1 MSNNDSND
9 ETVKTGRLDKKLQM
23 QSAQNP
29 NNGTYASISR
39 NKPAPTQA
47 GEECRATRQMDFLQ
61 SCDELLLSAEKPSRY
76 TGAEVNSIRKEK
88 ADVRFALAF
97 PDTYEVGMS
106 HLGFQIL
113 YSILN
118 EIPHVAAERCFAV
131 WPDRESQLRARN
143 LPLTSLESQT
153 PLTNFDI
160 VGFSLQYELS
170 YTNVLNMLD
179 LGGIPIKRGER
190 KDVHPL
196 IIAGGPCCF
205 NPAPLIDFIDAF
217 VIGEGEEAVV
227 EITEAIRT
235 GKKQKL
241 FRTDL
246 IERLAQIPGI
256 YVPAV
261 HKRDQI
267 IRKRKVIDL
276 NLWPH
281 PLKPVVPI
289 MQTVH
294 DRIILEIARGCT
306 RGCRFCQAGML
317 WRPYRERNS
326 SLLLEMAEKLL
337 QATGHDEI
345 SLLSLSSGD
354 YSCIEPLIKNLMKR
368 YYSRRVA
375 LALPSLR
382 VESLTRTLIN
392 EIKKTRKTSFTLAPE
407 AGTDRMRQI
416 INKGNTAEDLL
427 ATVDKVFTAGW
438 KSIKLYFMLG
448 LPDEQQTDLE
458 GIIDLG
464 NQALR
469 AAKNR
474 GQITISLSTFVP
486 KPHTPF
492 QWQKQ
497 LSADETYARQNFI
510 RQRIKKRNLTVKWH
524 DARMSLLEG
533 LFSRGDEKIG
543 TLLEKAFHKGCRF
556 DGWGEILRFDLW
568 QEAINEAGID
578 PEYYLRERDTSEILP
593 WDNIDCGV
601 SREFLLQEKNRSSES
616 AATED
621 CRYSSCQNC
630 GVCDFTATK
639 NIFSE
644 TTQLPDID
652 TSITVMPVT
661 GNAETNLQSK
671 VYRLT
676 FTKLDRA
683 RFLSHLELSMA
694 LIRALRRSSIEF
706 CYSAGYHPHPKISFA
721 TATSVGM
728 ESKHEYMDITA
739 RNYSG
744 DLNALINEINSA
756 LPHGIEILDIR
767 MLSYSAKD
775 LAQSLRGFIYELHL
789 PANIDTD
796 RLATIKENMEKFLA
810 APSFNIQRL
819 SKGKTITKDIRPFI
833 ESMFLD
839 TVSKKVELTVRHA
852 QSGSARP
859 IDIITNILGY
869 NTGQLGQI
877 RVVKTET
884 ILN

>member
-9 ETVKTGRLDKKLQM
+9 ATVKTGRLDKKLQTM
-23 QSAQNP
+23 GTQN
-29 NNGTYASISR
+29 
-39 NKPAPTQA
+39 QH
-47 GEECRATRQMDFLQ
+47 
-61 SCDELLLSAEKPSRY
+61 DELLLSAEKPSRY
-76 TGAEVNSIRKEK
+76 TGAEVNSILKEK

-170 YTNVLNMLD
+170 YTNILNMLD
-179 LGGIPIKRGER
+179 LGGIPLKRHER
-190 KDVHPL
+190 KDSHPL

-205 NPAPLIDFIDAF
+205 NPAPLVDFIDAF
-217 VIGEGEEAVV
+217 VIGEGEEAAV

-241 FRTDL
+241 SRTDL
-246 IERLAQIPGI
+246 IEKLAQIPGI
-256 YVPAV
+256 YVPAH

-267 IRKRKVIDL
+267 IKKRDVIDL

-281 PLKPVVPI
+281 PQKPVVPI
-289 MQTVH
+289 MQTIH

-326 SLLLEMAEKLL
+326 SLLLEMAEKVL

-368 YYSRRVA
+368 YCASRVA

-382 VESLTRTLIN
+382 VESLTGTLID

-458 GIIDLG
+458 GIIDLS

-474 GQITISLSTFVP
+474 GQLTISLSTFVP

-543 TLLEKAFHKGCRF
+543 TLLEAAYNKGCRF

-578 PEYYLRERDTSEILP
+578 PEYYLRERDTNEILP

-601 SREFLLQEKNRSSES
+601 SREFLLQERNRSSES
-616 AATED
+616 VATED

-630 GVCDFTATK
+630 GVCDLTTTK

-644 TTQLPDID
+644 ATQLPNID
-652 TSITVMPVT
+652 TSITAIPVT
-661 GNAETNLQSK
+661 ENHENTETNLPSK

-676 FTKLDRA
+676 FTKLDRT

-694 LIRALRRSSIEF
+694 LIRALRRSSIEL

-721 TATSVGM
+721 IATSVGM

-739 RNYSG
+739 REYSG
-744 DLNALINEINSA
+744 NLDTLTNEINSA
-756 LPHGIEILDIR
+756 LPHGIDVLDIR
-767 MLSYSAKD
+767 MLSYSAKN

-789 PANIDTD
+789 PADIDTD
-796 RLATIKENMEKFLA
+796 RLVTIKENMEKFLV

-833 ESMFLD
+833 ESMSLD
-839 TVSKKVELTVRHA
+839 TVSKKVDLTVRHA

-859 IDIITNILGY
+859 VDIITNILGY
-869 NTGQLGQI
+869 NTDQLGQI
-877 RVVKTET
+877 KVVKIET
-884 ILN
+884 ILD

>member
-1 MSNNDSND
+1 MSNNN
-9 ETVKTGRLDKKLQM
+9 
-23 QSAQNP
+23 
-29 NNGTYASISR
+29 
-39 NKPAPTQA
+39 
-47 GEECRATRQMDFLQ
+47 FH
-61 SCDELLLSAEKPSRY
+61 DELLLHAEKPSRY

-88 ADVRFALAF
+88 ADLRFALAF

-131 WPDRESQLRARN
+131 WPDRERQLRECN
-143 LPLTSLESQT
+143 LPLTSLESQI
-153 PLTNFDI
+153 PLKDFDI

-170 YTNVLNMLD
+170 YTNVLTMLN
-179 LGGIPIKRGER
+179 LGAIPLKRADRRDG
-190 KDVHPL
+190 HPL

-205 NPAPLIDFIDAF
+205 NPAPLADFIDAF

-227 EITEAIRT
+227 EITEAICT
-235 GKKQKL
+235 GKTQKL
-241 FRTDL
+241 SRADL
-246 IERLAQIPGI
+246 IEKLAQIPGI

-261 HKRDQI
+261 HKKDQI
-267 IRKRKVIDL
+267 IKKRKAIDP

-281 PLKPVVPI
+281 PQNPIVPV
-289 MQTVH
+289 MQTIH

-306 RGCRFCQAGML
+306 HGCRFCQAGMI
-317 WRPYRERNS
+317 WRPYRERNF
-326 SLLLEMAEKLL
+326 SLLIEMAEKLL

-354 YSCIEPLIKNLMKR
+354 YSCIEPLIQNLMKR
-368 YYSRRVA
+368 YCASRVA

-382 VESLTRTLIN
+382 VESLTGTIID

-407 AGTDRMRQI
+407 AGTDRMRRI
-416 INKGNTAEDLL
+416 INKGNSAEDLL

-438 KSIKLYFMLG
+438 KSVKLYFMLG
-448 LPDEQQTDLE
+448 LPGEEQKDLE
-458 GIIDLG
+458 GIVDLS

-474 GQITISLSTFVP
+474 GQVTISLSTFVP

-492 QWQKQ
+492 QWYGQ
-497 LSADETYARQNFI
+497 LSADETYKRQNFI
-510 RQRIKKRNLTVKWH
+510 RERITRKNLTVKWH
-524 DARMSLLEG
+524 DNRMSLLEG

-543 TLLEKAFHKGCRF
+543 ALLDNAFQKGCRF
-556 DGWGEILRFDLW
+556 DGWSELLRFDLW
-568 QEAINEAGID
+568 QEAIKETGVD
-578 PEYYLRERDTSEILP
+578 SEYYLRERNTSETLP

-601 SREFLLQEKNRSSES
+601 SREFLMQENNKSIES

-630 GVCDFTATK
+630 GVCDSPETK

-644 TTQLPDID
+644 AVQLADVD
-652 TSITVMPVT
+652 KSIVSIPAT
-661 GNAETNLQSK
+661 GNATTNLPPK
-671 VYRLT
+671 VYRLI

-683 RFLSHLELSMA
+683 RFFSHLELSMA
-694 LIRALRRSSIEF
+694 LIRALRRSRIDL

-728 ESKHEYMDITA
+728 ESKHEYMDITSQE
-739 RNYSG
+739 YSG
-744 DLNALINEINSA
+744 DLNALISEINFA
-756 LPHGIEILDIR
+756 LPHGIEVSDMR

-775 LAQSLRGFIYELHL
+775 LAQSLLGFIYDLRL
-789 PANIDTD
+789 PADIDAD
-796 RLATIKENMEKFLA
+796 CLNAIKENMEKFMA
-810 APSFNIQRL
+810 AASFNIQRL

-833 ESMFLD
+833 ESMSLD
-839 TVSKKVELTVRHA
+839 TTNKKVDLSIRHA

-859 IDIITNILGY
+859 VDIITNVLGY
-869 NTGQLGQI
+869 NTNQLAQI
-877 RVVKTET
+877 RVVKMKT

>member
-1 MSNNDSND
+1 MSNNDFN
-9 ETVKTGRLDKKLQM
+9 
-23 QSAQNP
+23 
-29 NNGTYASISR
+29 
-39 NKPAPTQA
+39 
-47 GEECRATRQMDFLQ
+47 
-61 SCDELLLSAEKPSRY
+61 DELLLSAEKPSRY
-76 TGAEVNSIRKEK
+76 IGAEVNSIRKEE

-118 EIPHVAAERCFAV
+118 EIPQVAAERCFAV
-131 WPDRESQLRARN
+131 WPDRENQLRTGN
-143 LPLTSLESQT
+143 LPLTSLESQI

-170 YTNVLNMLD
+170 YTNVLTMLD
-179 LGGIPIKRGER
+179 LGRIPLKRSQR
-190 KDVHPL
+190 KDGHPL

-205 NPAPLIDFIDAF
+205 NPAPLSDFIDAF

-227 EITEAIRT
+227 EITQAIRT
-235 GKKQKL
+235 GITQKL
-241 FRTDL
+241 SRNDL
-246 IERLAQIPGI
+246 IEKLAQIPGI
-256 YVPAV
+256 YVPSH
-261 HKRDQI
+261 HKKDQVI
-267 IRKRKVIDL
+267 SKRKVIDL

-281 PLKPVVPI
+281 PQKPVVPI
-289 MQTVH
+289 MQTIH

-326 SLLLEMAEKLL
+326 TLLLEMSQKLL
-337 QATGHDEI
+337 QETGHDEI

-354 YSCIEPLIKNLMKR
+354 YSCIETLIKTLMKQH
-368 YYSRRVA
+368 YASRVA

-382 VESLTRTLIN
+382 VESLTGILID

-427 ATVDKVFTAGW
+427 ETVDKVFTAGW

-448 LPDEQQTDLE
+448 LPGEQQSDLE
-458 GIIDLG
+458 GIIDLA

-474 GQITISLSTFVP
+474 GQVTISLSTFVP

-497 LSADETYARQNFI
+497 LSVDETYAKQNFI
-510 RQRIKKRNLTVKWH
+510 RDRIKKRNLTVKWH

-543 TLLEKAFHKGCRF
+543 ALLSAAYHKGCRF

-568 QEAINEAGID
+568 QEAIKETGID
-578 PEYYLRERDTSEILP
+578 PEYYLRERSTSEPLP

-601 SREFLLQEKNRSSES
+601 SREFLLQEKSRSSES
-616 AATED
+616 SVTED

-644 TTQLPDID
+644 TAQMADID
-652 TSITVMPVT
+652 ASITTMPVA
-661 GNAETNLQSK
+661 GNSGMNLPPK

-683 RFLSHLELSMA
+683 RFFSHLELSMA
-694 LIRALRRSSIEF
+694 LIRALRRSSIEL

-728 ESKHEYMDITA
+728 ESKHEYMDITTLV
-739 RNYSG
+739 YSG
-744 DLNALINEINSA
+744 DLNTLINEINSA
-756 LPHGIEILDIR
+756 LPLGVEVLDMRI
-767 MLSYSAKD
+767 LSYSAKD
-775 LAQSLRGFIYELHL
+775 LAQSLYGFTYELHL
-789 PANIDTD
+789 PANTD
-796 RLATIKENMEKFLA
+796 SNRLAAIKENMEKFLA
-810 APSFNIQRL
+810 ASSFNIQRL

-833 ESMFLD
+833 ESMLLD
-839 TVSKKVELTVRHA
+839 TNGKKVDLTVRHA

-859 IDIITNILGY
+859 VDIITNILGY
-869 NTGQLGQI
+869 NADQLNQI
-877 RVVKTET
+877 RVVKIKT

>member
-1 MSNNDSND
+1 MIKNDSN
-9 ETVKTGRLDKKLQM
+9 
-23 QSAQNP
+23 
-29 NNGTYASISR
+29 
-39 NKPAPTQA
+39 
-47 GEECRATRQMDFLQ
+47 
-61 SCDELLLSAEKPSRY
+61 DELLLSAEKPSRY
-76 TGAEVNSIRKEK
+76 TGAEVNSIHKEK
-88 ADVRFALAF
+88 ADVHFALAF

-118 EIPHVAAERCFAV
+118 EIPYVAAERCFAV
-131 WPDRESQLRARN
+131 WPDRESQLRVRN

-153 PLTNFDI
+153 PLRDFDI

-170 YTNVLNMLD
+170 YTNVLNMLA
-179 LGGIPIKRGER
+179 LGGIPLKRSER
-190 KDVHPL
+190 IDGHPL

-205 NPAPLIDFIDAF
+205 NPAPLADFIDAF
-217 VIGEGEEAVV
+217 VIGEGEEAAV
-227 EITEAIRT
+227 EITELIRT
-235 GKKQKL
+235 GKRQEL
-241 FRTDL
+241 SRTDL
-246 IERLAQIPGI
+246 IERLAQIPGV

-261 HKRDQI
+261 HKKDQI
-267 IRKRKVIDL
+267 IKKRNVIDL

-281 PLKPVVPI
+281 PQKPVVPI

-294 DRIILEIARGCT
+294 DRIIMEIARGCT
-306 RGCRFCQAGML
+306 RGCRFCQAGMI

-326 SLLLEMAEKLL
+326 SLLLEMAKNLL

-368 YYSRRVA
+368 YYSSRVA

-382 VESLTRTLIN
+382 VESLTGTLID

-427 ATVDKVFTAGW
+427 ATVDKVFSAGW
-438 KSIKLYFMLG
+438 KSIKLYFMIG
-448 LPDEQQTDLE
+448 LPGEQESDLE
-458 GIIDLG
+458 GIIDLS

-469 AAKNR
+469 VAKNR
-474 GQITISLSTFVP
+474 GQVTISLSTFVP

-492 QWQKQ
+492 QWHQQ
-497 LSADETYARQNFI
+497 LSLTETYKKQNFI
-510 RQRIKKRNLTVKWH
+510 RERIKKRNLTVKWH

-543 TLLEKAFHKGCRF
+543 TLLETAYHKGCRF
-556 DGWGEILRFDLW
+556 DGWGEVLRFDLW
-568 QEAINEAGID
+568 QEAISEVGID
-578 PEYYLRERDTSEILP
+578 PDYYLRQRSTSEILP

-601 SREFLLQEKNRSSES
+601 SRKFLLQERNRSLES
-616 AATED
+616 APTED
-621 CRYSSCQNC
+621 CRYSSCQDC
-630 GVCDFTATK
+630 GVCDFTTTK
-639 NIFSE
+639 NIYSE
-644 TTQLPDID
+644 VTQLSDID
-652 TSITVMPVT
+652 TSIAAMPVT
-661 GNAETNLQSK
+661 GNANTNLPSK

-694 LIRALRRSSIEF
+694 LMRALRRSSIEP
-706 CYSAGYHPHPKISFA
+706 CYSAGYHPHLKISFA

-728 ESKHEYMDITA
+728 ESQHEYMDITA
-739 RNYSG
+739 MNYSG
-744 DLNALINEINSA
+744 DLNALTSEINSA
-756 LPHGIEILDIR
+756 LPHGIEVLDIR

-789 PANIDTD
+789 PADIDTD
-796 RLATIKENMEKFLA
+796 HLATIKENMEKFLA

-833 ESMFLD
+833 ESMLLD
-839 TVSKKVELTVRHA
+839 TAGKKVDLTLRHA

-859 IDIITNILGY
+859 VDIITNILGY
-869 NTGQLGQI
+869 NTDKLGQI